1 MQNAFAASAC
11 SKQRNSAMHIVFCNL
26 VNLIIIIL
34 DTVSPIKAI
43 TIPVVHPQQKD
54 MWQV

>member
-26 VNLIIIIL
+26 VNLIIIL
-34 DTVSPIKAI
+34 DPVSPIKAI

-54 MWQV
+54 M